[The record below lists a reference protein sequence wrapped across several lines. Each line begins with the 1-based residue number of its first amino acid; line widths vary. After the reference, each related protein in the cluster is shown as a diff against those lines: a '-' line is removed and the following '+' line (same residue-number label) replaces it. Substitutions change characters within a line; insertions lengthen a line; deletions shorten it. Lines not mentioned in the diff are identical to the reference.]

1 MIRLYRLEIWIWNN
15 ISEDYE
21 IISEDYENIS
31 EGYRIISEGYKSYE
45 DDATVRWVIHH
56 EVWLWSSVGIITPV
70 AEEVVAHTL
79 LVDGLEETGWD
90 DLVCIYILQRKRN
103 AA

>member
-31 EGYRIISEGYKSYE
+31 EDYEIISEGYANISEGFYSAARPE
-45 DDATVRWVIHH
+45 
-56 EVWLWSSVGIITPV
+56 G
-70 AEEVVAHTL
+70 AEAPSP
-79 LVDGLEETGWD
+79 G
-90 DLVCIYILQRKRN
+90 
-103 AA
+103 

>member
-31 EGYRIISEGYKSYE
+31 EDYRIISEGYENISEGYANISEGFYSAARPERAEAPSPGRALKKSPFLRTKTEKGY
-45 DDATVRWVIHH
+45 
-56 EVWLWSSVGIITPV
+56 
-70 AEEVVAHTL
+70 
-79 LVDGLEETGWD
+79 
-90 DLVCIYILQRKRN
+90 DL
-103 AA
+103 